1 MKLKTITASA
11 LLLASLAAT
20 HAVSADEVVS
30 STETTVSNV
39 TTTVAA
45 EPTTVAPTTVETTTV
60 ETKAIEPVQLT
71 DNSVDTKVEKQ
82 GTNITV
88 TNPDV
93 NLTFDGGKSKY
104 GGFKV
109 QYNDIQIP
117 DTIAINPGDTLTLT
131 MPKQVTFKTSFDFD
145 VKSSDDE
152 VVGHA
157 STDLEKGTVVTVFN
171 DVFTR
176 KPINKH
182 MKMEFDAAWTDAVK
196 PGETVPLNFDG
207 TEKSVT
213 LDKETGPTPG
223 EMLAK
228 WGSQAKEDAQIMR
241 WTVRANFDHQ
251 TLTNTVIKDRW
262 TKDQEYIQG
271 SMNAFF
277 IEDVVN
283 WKGITDAKAYIDSFH
298 VQAGGFDMKLKEF
311 NKTLYLEYRTR
322 LLTPVKLST
331 DPINA
336 VWMTAD
342 NDVKIDN
349 YRSHISLVGGRGK
362 ADGANLEIPNEP
374 EKPETPESPKPEV
387 PEEPKKPEKPKTPE
401 KPEEP
406 KKPET
411 PKPEVP
417 QEPKKP
423 EEPKT
428 PETPKTPEKPEVPQ
442 EPKKPEVPETPKQP
456 ESPKPVTNVAPQP
469 STQVLPNT
477 GTSQSLFTVIA
488 GIFVLIAAIY
498 VGFKHNHNN

>member
-20 HAVSADEVVS
+20 HSVSADEVVS

-39 TTTVAA
+39 TTTVEA
-45 EPTTVAPTTVETTTV
+45 EPTTVETTTV
-60 ETKAIEPVQLT
+60 EPVQLV
-71 DNSVDTKVEKQ
+71 DNAVETKVEKQ

-88 TNPDV
+88 KNPEV
-93 NLTFDGGKSKY
+93 NLTFDSGKSKY

-117 DTIAINPGDTLTLT
+117 DEIAVNAGDTITLT
-131 MPKQVTFKTSFDFD
+131 MPKQVTFKTNFSFD

-176 KPINKH
+176 KPLNKH
-182 MKMEFDAAWTDAVK
+182 MKLEFDAAWNDVVK

-213 LDKETGPTPG
+213 LDEETGPTPG

-228 WGSQAKEDAQIMR
+228 WGSQAKEDAQVMR
-241 WTVRANFDHQ
+241 WTVRANFDKQ
-251 TLTNTVIKDRW
+251 TLTNTIIKDRW

-336 VWMTAD
+336 VWMSAD
-342 NDVKIDN
+342 NGVKIDD

-362 ADGANLEIPNEP
+362 ADGANLEIPDEP
-374 EKPETPESPKPEV
+374 EKPETPEKPESPKPEV
-387 PEEPKKPEKPKTPE
+387 PEEPKKPETPKPE
-401 KPEEP
+401 VPEEP
-406 KKPET
+406 KKPEEPT
-411 PKPEVP
+411 KPESS
-417 QEPKKP
+417 K
-423 EEPKT
+423 PKT
-428 PETPKTPEKPEVPQ
+428 
-442 EPKKPEVPETPKQP
+442 PEVPETPEKP
-456 ESPKPVTNVAPQP
+456 ESPKPVEKVAPQP

-477 GTSQSLFTVIA
+477 GTSQAWMTIIT
-488 GIFVLIAAIY
+488 GIFVLFAAIY
-498 VGFKHNHNN
+498 VGFKHNEN

>member
-20 HAVSADEVVS
+20 HSVSADEVVS
-30 STETTVSNV
+30 STETTVSA
-39 TTTVAA
+39 TTTTAQA
-45 EPTTVAPTTVETTTV
+45 EQTTVAPTAVETTTV
-60 ETKAIEPVQLT
+60 ETKAIEPVQLV
-71 DNSVDTKVEKQ
+71 DNTAETKVEKQ

-88 TNPDV
+88 TNPEV

-117 DTIAINPGDTLTLT
+117 DTIAINSGDTLTLT
-131 MPKQVTFKTSFDFD
+131 MPKQVTFKTNFDFN

-182 MKMEFDAAWTDAVK
+182 MKLEFDAAWTDAVK

-213 LDKETGPTPG
+213 LDEETGPTPG

-262 TKDQEYIQG
+262 TKDQEYIEG

-342 NDVKIDN
+342 NGIKIDN

-362 ADGANLEIPNEP
+362 ADGANIEIPTEL
-374 EKPETPESPKPEV
+374 EKPETPEKPESPKPE
-387 PEEPKKPEKPKTPE
+387 E
-401 KPEEP
+401 
-406 KKPET
+406 
-411 PKPEVP
+411 
-417 QEPKKP
+417 
-423 EEPKT
+423 
-428 PETPKTPEKPEVPQ
+428 PKTPEKPEVP
-442 EPKKPEVPETPKQP
+442 EKPEKPEVPETPEKPETPKPKVPEEPKKPEEPTKPESSKPEVPETPETPEKP

-488 GIFVLIAAIY
+488 GVFVLIAAIY
-498 VGFKHNHNN
+498 VGFKHNEN

>member
-20 HAVSADEVVS
+20 HSVSADEVVS

-39 TTTVAA
+39 TTTVEA
-45 EPTTVAPTTVETTTV
+45 EQTTVAPTTVDATTV

-71 DNSVDTKVEKQ
+71 DNSVETKVEKQ

-93 NLTFDGGKSKY
+93 KLTFDNGKSKY

-117 DTIAINPGDTLTLT
+117 DSIAVNPGDTITLT
-131 MPKQVTFKTSFDFD
+131 MPKQVTFKTNFDFD

-342 NDVKIDN
+342 NGVKIDN

-362 ADGANLEIPNEP
+362 ADGANIEIPTEP
-374 EKPETPESPKPEV
+374 EKPETPEKPESPKPEV
-387 PEEPKKPEKPKTPE
+387 PEEPKKPEEPTKPEPSKPETPE
-401 KPEEP
+401 KPES
-406 KKPET
+406 

-417 QEPKKP
+417 QEPKKLESP
-423 EEPKT
+423 
-428 PETPKTPEKPEVPQ
+428 
-442 EPKKPEVPETPKQP
+442 KPEVPETPETPEKP

-477 GTSQSLFTVIA
+477 GTSQSWVTIIT

-498 VGFKHNHNN
+498 VGFKHNEN

>member
-20 HAVSADEVVS
+20 HSVSADEVVS

-39 TTTVAA
+39 TTTVEA

-93 NLTFDGGKSKY
+93 KLTFDGGKSKY

-117 DTIAINPGDTLTLT
+117 DSIAVNPGDTITLT
-131 MPKQVTFKTSFDFD
+131 MPKQVTFKTNFDFD

-176 KPINKH
+176 KPLNKH

-342 NDVKIDN
+342 NGIKIDN

-362 ADGANLEIPNEP
+362 ADGANIEIPTEP
-374 EKPETPESPKPEV
+374 EKPEVPETPEKPESPKPEV
-387 PEEPKKPEKPKTPE
+387 PEEPKKPEEPTKPEPSKPETPE
-401 KPEEP
+401 
-406 KKPET
+406 KPET

-423 EEPKT
+423 EEPT
-428 PETPKTPEKPEVPQ
+428 KPESS
-442 EPKKPEVPETPKQP
+442 KPEVPETPETPEKP

-488 GIFVLIAAIY
+488 GVFVLIAAIY
-498 VGFKHNHNN
+498 VGFKHNEN

>member
-20 HAVSADEVVS
+20 HSVSADEVVS
-30 STETTVSNV
+30 STETSVSNV
-39 TTTVAA
+39 TTTVEA
-45 EPTTVAPTTVETTTV
+45 EQTTVAPTTVETTTV
-60 ETKAIEPVQLT
+60 ETKAIEPVQLV
-71 DNSVDTKVEKQ
+71 DNTVDTKVEKQ

-93 NLTFDGGKSKY
+93 KLTFDSGKSKY

-117 DTIAINPGDTLTLT
+117 DSIAVNPGDTITLT
-131 MPKQVTFKTSFDFD
+131 MPKQVTFKTNFDFD

-157 STDLEKGTVVTVFN
+157 STDLEKGTVTTVFN

-362 ADGANLEIPNEP
+362 ADGANIEIPTEP
-374 EKPETPESPKPEV
+374 EKPETPESPKPEEPNTPEKPEV
-387 PEEPKKPEKPKTPE
+387 PEEPKKPEVPETPE
-401 KPEEP
+401 
-406 KKPET
+406 KPET

-423 EEPKT
+423 EEPTKPESSKPEEPKT
-428 PETPKTPEKPEVPQ
+428 PETPEK
-442 EPKKPEVPETPKQP
+442 P

-488 GIFVLIAAIY
+488 GVFVLIAAIY
-498 VGFKHNHNN
+498 VGFKHNEN

>member
-20 HAVSADEVVS
+20 HSVSADEVVS

-39 TTTVAA
+39 TTTVEA
-45 EPTTVAPTTVETTTV
+45 EQTTVAPTTVETTTV
-60 ETKAIEPVQLT
+60 ETKAIEPVQLV
-71 DNSVDTKVEKQ
+71 DNTVETKVEKQ

-117 DTIAINPGDTLTLT
+117 DNIAVNPGDTITLT
-131 MPKQVTFKTSFDFD
+131 MPKQVTFKTNFDFD

-176 KPINKH
+176 KPLNKH

-196 PGETVPLNFDG
+196 PGETVPLHFDG

-342 NDVKIDN
+342 NGIKIDN

-362 ADGANLEIPNEP
+362 ADGANLEIPTEP
-374 EKPETPESPKPEV
+374 EKPETPESPKPEEPNTPEKPEVPETPEKPETPKPEV
-387 PEEPKKPEKPKTPE
+387 PEEPKKPETPETPKTPE

-411 PKPEVP
+411 PETPVKPE
-417 QEPKKP
+417 K
-423 EEPKT
+423 
-428 PETPKTPEKPEVPQ
+428 
-442 EPKKPEVPETPKQP
+442 P

-498 VGFKHNHNN
+498 VGFKHREN

>member
-11 LLLASLAAT
+11 LLLASLVAT
-20 HAVSADEVVS
+20 HSVSADEVVS
-30 STETTVSNV
+30 STETSVSNV
-39 TTTVAA
+39 TTTVEA
-45 EPTTVAPTTVETTTV
+45 EQTTVAPTTVETTTV
-60 ETKAIEPVQLT
+60 ETKAIEPVQLV
-71 DNSVDTKVEKQ
+71 DNTVDTKVEKQ

-117 DTIAINPGDTLTLT
+117 DTIAVNPGDTITLT
-131 MPKQVTFKTSFDFD
+131 MPKQVTFKTNFDFD

-176 KPINKH
+176 KPLNKH

-262 TKDQEYIQG
+262 TKDQEYIEG

-283 WKGITDAKAYIDSFH
+283 WKGITNAKAYIDSFH

-342 NDVKIDN
+342 NGVKIDN

-362 ADGANLEIPNEP
+362 ADGANIEIPTEP
-374 EKPETPESPKPEV
+374 EKPETPEKPESPKPEVPNTPEKPEVPETPEKPEVPNTPEKPETPKPEV
-387 PEEPKKPEKPKTPE
+387 PEEPKKPEEPKTPEQPKTPE

-406 KKPET
+406 K
-411 PKPEVP
+411 
-417 QEPKKP
+417 
-423 EEPKT
+423 T
-428 PETPKTPEKPEVPQ
+428 PETPEK
-442 EPKKPEVPETPKQP
+442 P

-488 GIFVLIAAIY
+488 GVFVLIAAIY
-498 VGFKHNHNN
+498 VGFKHNEN

>member
-20 HAVSADEVVS
+20 HSVSADEVVS
-30 STETTVSNV
+30 STETAVSNV
-39 TTTVAA
+39 TTTVEA
-45 EPTTVAPTTVETTTV
+45 EQTTVAPTTVETTTV
-60 ETKAIEPVQLT
+60 ETKAIEPVQLV
-71 DNSVDTKVEKQ
+71 DNTVETKVEKQ

-93 NLTFDGGKSKY
+93 KLTFDSGKSKY

-117 DTIAINPGDTLTLT
+117 DSIAVNPGDTITLT
-131 MPKQVTFKTSFDFD
+131 MPKQVTFKTNFDFD

-176 KPINKH
+176 KPLNKH

-241 WTVRANFDHQ
+241 WTVRANFDKQ
-251 TLTNTVIKDRW
+251 TLTNTAIKDRW

-283 WKGITDAKAYIDSFH
+283 WKGITDAKDYIDSFH

-342 NDVKIDN
+342 NGIKIDN

-374 EKPETPESPKPEV
+374 EKPETPESPKPEEPNTPEKPETPKPEV
-387 PEEPKKPEKPKTPE
+387 PEEPKKPETPETPE

-411 PKPEVP
+411 PET
-417 QEPKKP
+417 P
-423 EEPKT
+423 EE
-428 PETPKTPEKPEVPQ
+428 
-442 EPKKPEVPETPKQP
+442 PKQP

-488 GIFVLIAAIY
+488 GVFVLIAAIY
-498 VGFKHNHNN
+498 VGFKHNEN